1 MVQLAPPAP
10 ISRVLLVDNDVA
22 TDQMARS
29 LLADGGY
36 EVLRVPEGADALAA
50 VLSFAPD
57 LVFIDVSQPSAGG
70 LVVLDRLRERSLDLA
85 AVVMTAHG
93 SERVAVDALRH
104 GADDY
109 VRKPFE
115 PAEFQEVL
123 RRAAITLA
131 ATRRNAALRG
141 RLDAERWQLEAELA
155 RAGEVQAELLPDSY
169 PELDGFEIAARCVPA
184 REVGGDFYDWQQ
196 PRQGYLTLSLCD
208 VMGKGMPAALWMA
221 TIRMAIRAVVRG
233 SPPAEAMKY
242 LSAALEADLDRAGSY
257 TTLFLAQLDTAEK
270 RLRFVDAGHG
280 HAFRRHAG
288 GQIEEL
294 CPRALPLGI
303 VRGESYQEG
312 SFTFAPGDA
321 LVVYSDGVTDARP
334 DLRLDREKIGAL
346 LHGACTAQEIVDR
359 ILEAT
364 ATTSAPPDDIT
375 VVALLRRTDS

>member
-1 MVQLAPPAP
+1 MVYAAPLAP
-10 ISRVLLVDNDVA
+10 ISRVMLVDNDVA
-22 TDQMARS
+22 TDNLARS
-29 LLADGGY
+29 LLVDRGY
-36 EVLRVPEGADALAA
+36 EVLRVPEGTGALAA
-50 VLSFAPD
+50 VLAFAPD
-57 LVFIDVSQPSAGG
+57 LVFIDVSHPSAEG
-70 LVVLDRLRERSLDLA
+70 LLVLDRLRERSLDLV

-93 SERVAVDALRH
+93 SERAAVEALRH

-109 VRKPFE
+109 LRKPFE
-115 PAEFQEVL
+115 PDEFRQVL
-123 RRAAITLA
+123 RRASANLVVA
-131 ATRRNAALRG
+131 RRNAAQRG

-169 PELDGFEIAARCVPA
+169 PTLDGFELAARCVPA

-196 PRQGYLTLSLCD
+196 PRHGYLTLSLCD

-280 HAFRRHAG
+280 HAFRLRADG
-288 GQIEEL
+288 TIEEL
-294 CPRALPLGI
+294 SPRALPLGI
-303 VRGESYQEG
+303 VRGENYQEG
-312 SFTFAPGDA
+312 SITFAPGDA

-334 DLRLDREKIGAL
+334 DLGLDRDKIGAL
-346 LHGACTAQEIVDR
+346 LHGTRSAQEIVDR

-364 ATTSAPPDDIT
+364 ATDQAPPDDIT
-375 VVALLRRTDS
+375 VVALVCSDER